1 MVVHRNI
8 KIKDAAVQIDGTV
21 DFSHPERNFNLF
33 AKQVYKHYQIGYSKF
48 FKMSQL
54 CKLGFLASE
63 ILLKGINLSDVE
75 ADMVSLILANSS
87 SSLHSDKSYQ
97 STIESVPSPSSFV
110 YTLPNIL
117 IGEICIRH
125 GIKGEG
131 TFFIQDRFKKDF
143 IFDYV
148 LSLFK
153 ARQST
158 ISIAGWVDIDMD
170 GSYIADLY
178 LLKSTQVTEEQS

>member
-1 MVVHRNI
+1 MEVLRNI
-8 KIKDAAVQIDGTV
+8 KIEEGTVRIDGAV
-21 DFSHPERNFNLF
+21 DFAYADKGFNLF
-33 AKQVYKHYQIGYSKF
+33 VKQAYKHYLIDYSKF
-48 FKMSQL
+48 FKMSQM

-63 ILLKGINLSDVE
+63 LLLKGINLSEVE
-75 ADMVSLILANSS
+75 SEMVSIILANSS
-87 SSLHSDKSYQ
+87 SSLHSDKVYQ
-97 STIESVPSPSSFV
+97 GTIESLPSPSSFV

-131 TFFIQDRFKKDF
+131 TFFIQDHFEKDF

-153 ARQST
+153 ARKST

-178 LLKSTQVTEEQS
+178 LLKSK

>member
-8 KIKDAAVQIDGTV
+8 EIKDATVRIDGTV
-21 DFSHPERNFNLF
+21 DFAHPEKRFNLF
-33 AKQVYKHYQIGYSKF
+33 AKQVYKHYLIEYLKF
-48 FKMSQL
+48 FKMSQM

-63 ILLKGINLSDVE
+63 ILLKGINLSDVDSE
-75 ADMVSLILANSS
+75 MVSIILANSS
-87 SSLHSDKSYQ
+87 SSLHSDIAYQ
-97 STIESVPSPSSFV
+97 STIESIPSPSSFV

-131 TFFIQDRFKKDF
+131 SFFIQDRFEKDF

-148 LSLFK
+148 LNLFK
-153 ARQST
+153 ARKST

-170 GSYIADLY
+170 GNYIAYLY
-178 LLKSTQVTEEQS
+178 LLKPR

>member
-1 MVVHRNI
+1 MVVHKNI
-8 KIKDAAVQIDGTV
+8 QIKDSTVRIDGEM
-21 DFSHPERNFNLF
+21 DFRHTDKRFNLF
-33 AKQVYKHYQIGYSKF
+33 AKQVYKHYLIEYSKF
-48 FKMSQL
+48 FKMSQM

-63 ILLKGINLSDVE
+63 ILLKGINLSEVE
-75 ADMVSLILANSS
+75 SEMVSIILANSS

-97 STIESVPSPSSFV
+97 STIESVPSPSAFV

-131 TFFIQDRFKKDF
+131 AFFIQDRFEKDF

-153 ARQST
+153 ARQSS

-178 LLKSTQVTEEQS
+178 LLKPR